1 MTMKSRVLCAVSKGE
16 ESVRSWRIS
25 CVFLLDEVAYE
36 VLREETPSR
45 VSRKPAA
52 RPESRPPEP
61 PQNHATNVT
70 EKPELPVAGSTGQNQ
85 QPPNEVSVP
94 VAVPGVPETQQNGKS
109 EINGADREAQAASAP
124 LSGETPKAPEARPVQ
139 AQEATLPEPPQ
150 APPKIAEVP
159 QDPQPPQ
166 RTTPPRQDGTQ
177 KHQQSETAAAPEA
190 PAQRTQDTLPPPK
203 PDAQESTQEASEE
216 PRAPQRTSPRDAKG
230 ERQQRKAQEEQPP
243 VEDVTALE
251 AAPEH
256 TQVQQESQ
264 VLQQTSPKQDAKGK
278 RARRDSPKEQP
289 APEQTAPE
297 AAVDEAARP
306 SQPPQPPQQPDAQEQ
321 ADEQQRPQ
329 PEKRISPQGPK
340 GKRKRQQV
348 PEEQPPKDTTAP
360 EPTSGRPPQEKPDVQ
375 EHVEEGPSKPR
386 DKRQKGRPPASARSS
401 DKGKEPENRA
411 ALDRTSPTDGA
422 KDRELPEAT
431 EEPSQVEA
439 RSKDDSTETRARSE
453 SPKAAAG
460 RKRAGRPKKKTTR
473 SEPREQEEAA
483 TSRAEQT
490 EPTKSTAAPEQPEAS
505 EEEEGSQPTRKRQ
518 SRGETVPVTVHRL
531 ANLASLGG
539 IPGSDSDSDGSS
551 ESADELST
559 RQKTKHP
566 SRGGVNQAD
575 VLNQICRETLEKT
588 LTTLK
593 NGIANESNATR
604 KAEWTRKKKA
614 VEAFGS
620 ELEGRLF
627 EMSEMLDS
635 NFVLG
640 VKLRRAKS
648 EMMEMRSRLYH
659 VRREREAIAVRM
671 DDVRRKF
678 VEEERARIVRLSFF
692 LSFFPFSSLFHS
704 FFIPLYTWPAYIH
717 THILTRWPV
726 PHKHQQHPAQS
737 RARRGPRPQ
746 CPAPISPRAGQQQ
759 QPRRTNWD
767 LHRWTGVSG
776 AGRGRGGQLAWWWW
790 WWWCW
795 AIGSDQSV

>member
-16 ESVRSWRIS
+16 ESVCAWRIS
-25 CVFLLDEVAYE
+25 CVFLLDEFAYE
-36 VLREETPSR
+36 GLREETPSR

-70 EKPELPVAGSTGQNQ
+70 EEPGLPVAGSTGQNQ
-85 QPPNEVSVP
+85 QPPNEVPVP
-94 VAVPGVPETQQNGKS
+94 VPANGVLEIQQDGKS

-124 LSGETPKAPEARPVQ
+124 LSEETPKAPEARPVQ
-139 AQEATLPEPPQ
+139 VQEATLPEPPQ

-166 RTTPPRQDGTQ
+166 RTTPPRQDGAQ
-177 KHQQSETAAAPEA
+177 KHQQPEKVAAPEA
-190 PAQRTQDTLPPPK
+190 PVQRTQ
-203 PDAQESTQEASEE
+203 E
-216 PRAPQRTSPRDAKG
+216 PRAPQRTSPPDAKG
-230 ERQQRKAQEEQPP
+230 KRQQRKAQEEEPP

-264 VLQQTSPKQDAKGK
+264 VPQQTSPKQDAKGK
-278 RARRDSPKEQP
+278 RARRDSPKEQL
-289 APEQTAPE
+289 APEQIPPE
-297 AAVDEAARP
+297 AAVGKAARQ

-321 ADEQQRPQ
+321 ADEQQKPQ

-360 EPTSGRPPQEKPDVQ
+360 EPTSGRQPQEKPDVQ
-375 EHVEEGPSKPR
+375 EHVEEGPSNPR
-386 DKRQKGRPPASARSS
+386 DKRQKGRSPAPARSS

-439 RSKDDSTETRARSE
+439 RAKDDSTETRARSE

-483 TSRAEQT
+483 AASRAEQT
-490 EPTKSTAAPEQPEAS
+490 EPTTSTAAPEKPEEP
-505 EEEEGSQPTRKRQ
+505 EEEEEDSQPTRKRQ

-614 VEAFGS
+614 VEAFGT

-692 LSFFPFSSLFHS
+692 FPFH
-704 FFIPLYTWPAYIH
+704 PCVPACIHTYIH
-717 THILTRWPV
+717 TNTMV
-726 PHKHQQHPAQS
+726 SPAQTSTTPCTVSSSPWTETAIPSTDQPTS
-737 RARRGPRPQ
+737 RTAAAKTHRPGPPPLDWSIW
-746 CPAPISPRAGQQQ
+746 CGPW
-759 QPRRTNWD
+759 PRRSA
-767 LHRWTGVSG
+767 RVVVVVVVVVSG
-776 AGRGRGGQLAWWWW
+776 YWIRSKRLM
-790 WWWCW
+790 
-795 AIGSDQSV
+795 QSWR